1 MLFYTILQ
9 VAFRSLVANKLRSF
23 LTMLGVI
30 IGVAAV
36 IAMLALAGGAR
47 ERITAQVRSQG
58 ANLLIIWPD
67 SRGAGPVRT
76 QNANTL
82 TIMDA
87 ESILTRMDTVARV
100 SPESDSSRQQVK
112 YFSAN
117 NNYSVQGVTPTYFAA
132 RNVQVQKGRA
142 MTDSENQ
149 RAARVAVI
157 GAKVATDLFG
167 TQDPLG
173 ETVKIRGSNFLVIG
187 VTRAKGEGWNSPDE
201 RVLVPLQT
209 ALTQLLGRASLGSI
223 AVQFLDGTDM
233 PKAQEDLTALVR
245 RLHRISGDRE
255 NDFRIFNM
263 QEIQDQLQMVATIFT
278 LLLGGVASI
287 SLLVG
292 GIGIMNIMLVAV
304 TERTREIGVRK
315 ALGARNRD
323 VLAQFLTEAVVVS
336 VLGGAIG
343 VVLALSV
350 IWGYN
355 GSVGAGPE
363 SIQAIIQPWSIG
375 VAFAFSVLIGVFFG
389 WYPARQAA
397 RLDPIDALRYE

>member
-1 MLFYTILQ
+1 
-9 VAFRSLVANKLRSF
+9 
-23 LTMLGVI
+23 
-30 IGVAAV
+30 
-36 IAMLALAGGAR
+36 
-47 ERITAQVRSQG
+47 
-58 ANLLIIWPD
+58 
-67 SRGAGPVRT
+67 
-76 QNANTL
+76 
-82 TIMDA
+82 
-87 ESILTRMDTVARV
+87 
-100 SPESDSSRQQVK
+100 
-112 YFSAN
+112 
-117 NNYSVQGVTPTYFAA
+117 VTPTYFAA